1 MFAVD
6 DNNLSNRTVNFVYVN
21 DQLIQFVDLLQ
32 CKKIRVES
40 VVWQSSRLRTPVCL
54 RLNIALKV
62 VKTRKDDVN
71 NFESQLFVWY
81 GTQEMQHISFGA
93 SIGPYKICSEHNLR
107 ECLAFAFLV
116 ALE

>member
-32 CKKIRVES
+32 RKKIRVES
-40 VVWQSSRLRTPVCL
+40 VVWQSSRTSVFASEY
-54 RLNIALKV
+54 IALKV

-71 NFESQLFVWY
+71 NFESQLIVWY

-93 SIGPYKICSEHNLR
+93 SIGSYKICSEHNLR